1 MMVRLLLI
9 TIIPFLFLGCLEKQG
24 KSSNE
29 VIDEI
34 QKRIDTLNSSNQIR
48 TSGPRLVYF
57 SDGGSYMNENP
68 YSAAVYHFKQDATVI
83 FTAASIEAVETN
95 GQDGFQTATIGE
107 YSINNE
113 NQVIEFSNWDDIL
126 SPKGDVNYEVEND
139 TIVALVNGKGMR
151 FMLNTQDGRYRS
163 VKSDIANEMPVEDNV
178 INDAPVIVYYSE
190 GRFESISPDRTKWKE
205 FKSTDSN
212 IYDFTLLSEEDE
224 YYILQKDG
232 HNLLIK
238 LPKYGGMIFISFD
251 NGMNWSN
258 FFVSTER

>member
-1 MMVRLLLI
+1 
-9 TIIPFLFLGCLEKQG
+9 
-24 KSSNE
+24 
-29 VIDEI
+29 
-34 QKRIDTLNSSNQIR
+34 
-48 TSGPRLVYF
+48 
-57 SDGGSYMNENP
+57 
-68 YSAAVYHFKQDATVI
+68 
-83 FTAASIEAVETN
+83 
-95 GQDGFQTATIGE
+95 
-107 YSINNE
+107 
-113 NQVIEFSNWDDIL
+113 
-126 SPKGDVNYEVEND
+126 
-139 TIVALVNGKGMR
+139 
-151 FMLNTQDGRYRS
+151 
-163 VKSDIANEMPVEDNV
+163 MPVEDNA